1 MDAFWQMENYEG
13 NIELFSMYIWKQDIK
28 IEIKRGNSKRIWILN
43 DKNFSPNE
51 VILWINDEKRFLHDL
66 KKSFT
71 LKNLANQ

>member
-1 MDAFWQMENYEG
+1 
-13 NIELFSMYIWKQDIK
+13 MYIWKQDIK

>member
-1 MDAFWQMENYEG
+1 MENYGG
-13 NIELFSMYIWKQDIK
+13 NVELFSMYIWKQDIK

-51 VILWINDEKRFLHDL
+51 VILWTNDEKRFLHDL

>member
-1 MDAFWQMENYEG
+1 MENYES
-13 NIELFSMYIWKQDIK
+13 NVELFSMYIWKQDIK

>member
-1 MDAFWQMENYEG
+1 MENYEG

-51 VILWINDEKRFLHDL
+51 VILWTNDEKRFLHDL

>member
-1 MDAFWQMENYEG
+1 MENYEG